1 MAEPK
6 PAGDAVEHSLEFHLS
21 DYAPTPT
28 IAAALRREAGRR
40 GTPLFAYDAE
50 RLVADASAI
59 SSAFPDPEW
68 TRLYSLKANAL
79 PGLVAR
85 IAELGF
91 GANGVSRGEL
101 ALAERAGVPSTRS
114 ALEGI
119 GKTPADL
126 RRAVDLAEA
135 ERPLLW
141 VSIESVDEARDLMT
155 LARKLS
161 RGRRVD
167 ALLRLNP
174 GVDPQTHAGLAV
186 GRPDSKFGLA
196 ASELEA
202 AAKALGAGG
211 GPVRIRGVHAH
222 VGSQMTSPR
231 DWTAG
236 MAAALRV
243 FDELARLSPDA
254 DTLDAGGGFPAG
266 VPGASPLGEFAAGA
280 RDALARIDPRRRP
293 SRLAIEPGRAVVAG
307 SGWLVGRVL
316 HVRERSGLK
325 VIVDAGM
332 TELPRPALY
341 GARHPA
347 FALTSKGR
355 PVDAAQ
361 ASLEV
366 TLEGPICESTD
377 RIGPATLPP
386 MARGDLIA
394 VGVAG
399 AYASVMASTYNG
411 RPRPAEVMIEADGT
425 ASLLRRRGSFAS
437 LP

>member
-1 MAEPK
+1 
-6 PAGDAVEHSLEFHLS
+6 
-21 DYAPTPT
+21 
-28 IAAALRREAGRR
+28 
-40 GTPLFAYDAE
+40 
-50 RLVADASAI
+50 
-59 SSAFPDPEW
+59 
-68 TRLYSLKANAL
+68 
-79 PGLVAR
+79 
-85 IAELGF
+85 
-91 GANGVSRGEL
+91 
-101 ALAERAGVPSTRS
+101 VPSTRS

-126 RRAVDLAEA
+126 RRAVDLAETK
-135 ERPLLW
+135 RPLLW
-141 VSIESVDEARDLMT
+141 VSIESVDEARDLMM
-155 LARKLS
+155 LAGKLS
-161 RGRRVD
+161 RGRRLD

-202 AAKALGAGG
+202 AAGALDGG
-211 GPVRIRGVHAH
+211 SGPVRIRGVHVH
-222 VGSQMTSPR
+222 VGSQMTTPR
-231 DWTAG
+231 DWMAG
-236 MAAALRV
+236 MSAALRA
-243 FDELARLSPDA
+243 FAELSRVGDGV
-254 DTLDAGGGFPAG
+254 DTLDVGGGFPAG
-266 VPGASPLGEFAAGA
+266 VPGADDVGEFARAAAAELSGT
-280 RDALARIDPRRRP
+280 DAAARP
-293 SRLAIEPGRAVVAG
+293 SRMAIEPGRAVVAG

-316 HVRERSGLK
+316 HVRERSGPK
-325 VIVDAGM
+325 VIVDVGM

-355 PVDAAQ
+355 AVDPGD

-377 RIGPATLPP
+377 RLGPATLPP

-394 VGVAG
+394 IGVAG

-411 RPRPAEVMIEADGT
+411 RPRPAEVMIEPDGT
-425 ASLLRRRGSFAS
+425 PSLLRRRGSFAS